1 MDSRIRVHR
10 LPLLALAAVATAVLA
25 GCGGGGESDEAT
37 TASPTAPAQAGA
49 DALIGNYTT
58 TLGPSGPE
66 LEAPNPPGKWEL
78 QITSA
83 TDAFFQPPQGPSF
96 PAGNPIELSNDRI
109 VFAPDPECPTQ
120 EGTPGKGIYE
130 WQLSGETLTLTEVEE
145 TCRDRAF
152 VLISNPW
159 SKTK

>member
-1 MDSRIRVHR
+1 MKSHTRADR
-10 LPLLALAAVATAVLA
+10 LLLLVVAAAAAAVLA
-25 GCGGGGESDEAT
+25 GCGGGGGSKE
-37 TASPTAPAQAGA
+37 PTATSSSAPARTGP

-66 LEAPNPPGKWEL
+66 LKEPNPPGRWEL
-78 QITSA
+78 LITSETEA
-83 TDAFFQPPQGPSF
+83 IFQPPEGPSF
-96 PAGNPIELSNDRI
+96 PVGNPIELSSDRI

-120 EGTPGKGIYE
+120 EGTPGNGIYE
-130 WQLSGETLTLTEVEE
+130 WRLSGKTLTLTEVKE

-152 VLISNPW
+152 VLTSNPW